1 MRSRVDGQVAIILGV
16 MCLSLSP
23 VAAAMS
29 AQASSSTTAFLRC
42 GLAMV
47 VLAPLAIA
55 EMRRRGRLGLDARRL
70 AVLAGIFLGID
81 YILWV
86 KAVYVAGAG
95 VTTVLINVQVLV
107 VPLLALWLERTP
119 IGARFWWAMP
129 LMVAGVVL
137 VGGLLETGADAPDL
151 GGVVM
156 AVVSGVAYGA
166 YIYVLRRAGQRAPRH
181 LVGPV
186 AWATG
191 SAALVAGGW
200 AVVTGDLTLSLAP
213 STWGWLIALALAG
226 QVIPWLLIG
235 RGSRSVAPA
244 TVGALMLGQPVLAV
258 LLGVLVLGEP
268 ISLLQWLGCLL
279 TVLAIA
285 VATLRIRRPRSA
297 ADGT

>member
-1 MRSRVDGQVAIILGV
+1 MRSRIDGQLAIILGV
-16 MCLSLSP
+16 GCLSLSP
-23 VAAAMS
+23 VAAALS

-42 GLAMV
+42 GIAML

-55 EMRRRGRLGLDARRL
+55 EVRRRSRLGRDARRL
-70 AVLAGIFLGID
+70 AVLPGIFLGID

-107 VPLLALWLERTP
+107 VPLLALWLDRTP

-137 VGGLLETGADAPDL
+137 VGGVVGSGGAGPDA

-156 AVVSGVAYGA
+156 AVVSGIAYGA
-166 YIYVLRRAGQRAPRH
+166 YIYVLRRSSQRAPRH

-186 AWATG
+186 AWSTG
-191 SAALVAGGW
+191 AAAVVAGGW
-200 AVVTGDLTLSLAP
+200 AVATGEITLSLAP
-213 STWGWLIALALAG
+213 STWGWLIALAFAG
-226 QVIPWLLIG
+226 QVLPWLLIS
-235 RGSRSVAPA
+235 RGSRGVAPA
-244 TVGALMLGQPVLAV
+244 TVGALMLGQPVLAVLLAV

-268 ISLLQWLGCLL
+268 ISLLQWLGCAL

-285 VATLRIRRPRSA
+285 VATLRVRARA
-297 ADGT
+297 T